1 MAKRGPKG
9 VNISVTEFE
18 KLCGLQCT
26 QMEIAGWFAC
36 SEDTIENWVKRTYGK
51 RFRDVYKEKRG
62 RGLISLRRMQ
72 WRLAEKSP
80 AMAIFLGKN
89 LLGQADRPQ
98 VVIQNAATTWGSIF
112 KESEADGGADVQC
125 DAP

>member
-9 VNISVTEFE
+9 VNISTNEFE

-26 QMEIAGWFAC
+26 LKEIASWFRC
-36 SEDTIENWVKRTYGK
+36 SEDTIENWCKRTYGRK
-51 RFRDVYKEKRG
+51 FSEVYKEKKG
-62 RGLISLRRMQ
+62 MGLISLRRMQ

-89 LLGQADRPQ
+89 LLGQVDKPQ
-98 VVIQNAATTWGSIF
+98 VVIQNASATWGSIF
-112 KESEADGGADVQC
+112 TESEAEGGAGI
-125 DAP
+125 

>member
-9 VNISVTEFE
+9 IPISEEEFD
-18 KLCGLQCT
+18 KLCELQCT
-26 QMEIAGWFAC
+26 LKEIAGWFRC
-36 SEDTIENWVKRTYGK
+36 SEDTIENWTKRIYGRK
-51 RFRDVYKEKRG
+51 FSEVYKEKK
-62 RGLISLRRMQ
+62 GLGLVSLRRMQ

-89 LLGQADRPQ
+89 LLGQADKPQ

-112 KESEADGGADVQC
+112 TEGETESNAGV
-125 DAP
+125 

>member
-9 VNISVTEFE
+9 VNIQTNEFE

-26 QMEIAGWFAC
+26 LKEIASWFMC
-36 SEDTIENWVKRTYGK
+36 SEDTIERWCLRTYGRK
-51 RFRDVYKEKRG
+51 FADVWGEKRG

-89 LLGQADRPQ
+89 LLGQVDKPQ

-112 KESEADGGADVQC
+112 TEGETESGAGV
-125 DAP
+125 

>member
-1 MAKRGPKG
+1 MGKRGPKG
-9 VNISVTEFE
+9 VNISITEFE

-26 QMEIAGWFAC
+26 QREIASWFMC
-36 SEDTIENWVKRTYGK
+36 TEDTIENWTKRTYGK
-51 RFRDVYKEKRG
+51 QFREVYKEKRG

-89 LLGQADRPQ
+89 LLGQVDRPQ

-112 KESEADGGADVQC
+112 KENEADGGADV
-125 DAP
+125 